1 MHGGGDGHHHHQLVV
16 TRSPRGDGEVCRERG
31 DVPISTCHWKQCLS
45 TPAHGHL
52 SLGLLT
58 VIMTRRI
65 AGMDSVILTG
75 SFQLRIFCDSM
86 IRTWA
91 FRRETGGEEEE
102 GWTWKGWMG
111 EGPSSRAAA
120 FLSFHHSSSL
130 GHVAWRCPPAIW
142 LPQSMLP
149 THPWCGTTMGQWDGG
164 RNDGRR
170 GFHQRRCG
178 AGHLIAIRLQQIP
191 TFLGHCIMALGSF
204 NPTATG
210 DR

>member
-1 MHGGGDGHHHHQLVV
+1 MDM
-16 TRSPRGDGEVCRERG
+16 E
-31 DVPISTCHWKQCLS
+31 
-45 TPAHGHL
+45 
-52 SLGLLT
+52 
-58 VIMTRRI
+58 
-65 AGMDSVILTG
+65 GMDGRG
-75 SFQLRIFCDSM
+75 SIFSCCSL
-86 IRTWA
+86 
-91 FRRETGGEEEE
+91 
-102 GWTWKGWMG
+102 
-111 EGPSSRAAA
+111 PLLPP
-120 FLSFHHSSSL
+120 FLLL

-142 LPQSMLP
+142 LPQSTLP

-164 RNDGRR
+164 RNDGCR